1 MRAKEDSMSDKSE
14 EVSKEKLKECKG
26 GEVAEDTPRQ
36 SPKYHDPEKLEPRAN
51 KDTLETKSNEGESF
65 KPRPKSKST
74 VEPVIKKKEKDT
86 GDSLRKRLGFS
97 PSVKRRSI
105 SPRSTRI

>member
-1 MRAKEDSMSDKSE
+1 MSYKSE

-36 SPKYHDPEKLEPRAN
+36 SPKYHDLEKLEPSAN
-51 KDTLETKSNEGESF
+51 KDTPETKSNEGESF

-74 VEPVIKKKEKDT
+74 VEPVIKKEKDT
-86 GDSLRKRLGFS
+86 GDSLRARLGFS